1 LHVSILVAKVFANVE
16 TIEESYGTSYT
27 LKIKLTTEFLRVF
40 MWIKQLTLLKDASVF
55 IDVCKLRGGACE
67 KKKTGTR
74 IGFSFLS
81 GVPVREKRDVAKIG
95 EYRW

>member
-40 MWIKQLTLLKDASVF
+40 M
-55 IDVCKLRGGACE
+55 
-67 KKKTGTR
+67 
-74 IGFSFLS
+74 
-81 GVPVREKRDVAKIG
+81 
-95 EYRW
+95 